1 MNTKAFYIGGIVVFY
16 FAISYIL
23 SLMGVRYTGISQFN
37 MASGSFAPLPTNV
50 LGVGDILGTLFGIF
64 SFHLAGLPVWL
75 NFVLWL
81 PLLIMIV
88 LIYEEVRG
96 N

>member
-1 MNTKAFYIGGIVVFY
+1 MNTKAFYIGGIVIFY
-16 FAISYIL
+16 FVISWFL
-23 SLMGVRYTGISQFN
+23 SLMGVRYTDISQFN

-50 LGVGDILGTLFGIF
+50 LGVGDILGTLLGIF
-64 SFHLAGLPVWL
+64 NFHLAGLPIWL